1 MSKADRLYR
10 RQPTPLADF
19 VFDEQVVEVFD
30 DMIHR
35 SVPGYDTLLGLI
47 AVIAEKHSQAGSRV
61 YDLGCSLGAV
71 TRAIHARLQDAPEC
85 YVCIDNSPAMAAQC
99 RAILQCHLPPNRWR
113 VDCRDAAQVEIANA
127 GVVVLNFTL
136 QFIRPDERQAVLS
149 RLYHGMLP
157 AGVLVLSEKIRPREN
172 SLLGAL
178 HTQFKSAN
186 GYSALEIS
194 RKRSALER
202 VMQLDTEARQLQRLR
217 RAGFARV
224 ERWFQCFDFCS
235 YIAIK

>member
-10 RQPTPLADF
+10 SQPTPLADF

-99 RAILQCHLPPNRWR
+99 RAILQRHLPPNRLR

-157 AGVLVLSEKIRPREN
+157 A
-172 SLLGAL
+172 
-178 HTQFKSAN
+178 
-186 GYSALEIS
+186 
-194 RKRSALER
+194 
-202 VMQLDTEARQLQRLR
+202 R
-217 RAGFARV
+217 RAGVIGKNSAAGKFTAGGAAYAVQKRQRLFGAGDQPQTQCAGAGHAARYRGAAV
-224 ERWFQCFDFCS
+224 AALAAGGFCPGRALVS
-235 YIAIK
+235 VL